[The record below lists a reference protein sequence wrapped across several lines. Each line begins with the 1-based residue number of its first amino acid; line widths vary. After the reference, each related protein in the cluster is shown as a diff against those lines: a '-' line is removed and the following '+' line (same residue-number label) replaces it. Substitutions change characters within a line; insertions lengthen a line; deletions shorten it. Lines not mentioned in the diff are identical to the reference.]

1 MMGVVVKRNYENCR
15 DASHFQKYVSCGNDC
30 VVKEMLENE

>member
-1 MMGVVVKRNYENCR
+1 MTGVVVKRNCENCR
-15 DASHFQKYVSCGNDC
+15 DVLSFERCVSCGNDC